1 MARKRVQSH
10 QPQPRTPLA
19 ISLKTLAVRL
29 DAHRSSVR
37 RWLREAGIQP
47 IAVSDQ
53 KNGAIRYRWSD
64 IESWLA
70 SREYVD

>member
-1 MARKRVQSH
+1 MSH
-10 QPQPRTPLA
+10 VAKASPRSDQVAPLA
-19 ISLKTLAVRL
+19 ISLKTLATRL

-64 IESWLA
+64 VEAWLA